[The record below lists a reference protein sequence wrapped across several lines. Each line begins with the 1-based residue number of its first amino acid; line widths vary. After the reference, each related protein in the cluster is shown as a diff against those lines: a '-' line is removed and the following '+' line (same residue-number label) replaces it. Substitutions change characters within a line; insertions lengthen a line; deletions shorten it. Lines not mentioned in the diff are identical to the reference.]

1 MFNKE
6 NCFVNRIR
14 KTVSFEF
21 PWGIEPQK
29 VGFHPPMLYH
39 WATETL
45 RRTRPLTKFI
55 WQASCM
61 LLGSVMSI
69 ASSFIKRI
77 GEMVNFELSKEIQR
91 DVFFVLSRVRDNTLK
106 DEGDLRKRCA
116 LYLQRFHTWCFP
128 VCNALPQS
136 RQRRH
141 THLMSPSAAL
151 QTSAPCYSGTDPHT
165 PKDYNRYRT
174 SSVNYQMN
182 KKLHS

>member
-1 MFNKE
+1 
-6 NCFVNRIR
+6 
-14 KTVSFEF
+14 
-21 PWGIEPQK
+21 
-29 VGFHPPMLYH
+29 ML
-39 WATETL
+39 
-45 RRTRPLTKFI
+45 I
-55 WQASCM
+55 
-61 LLGSVMSI
+61 GSVMSI
-69 ASSFIKRI
+69 ASSFVKRI
-77 GEMVNFELSKEIQR
+77 GEMVNFKLSKEIQK

-182 KKLHS
+182 KKLHSNCT

>member
-1 MFNKE
+1 
-6 NCFVNRIR
+6 
-14 KTVSFEF
+14 
-21 PWGIEPQK
+21 
-29 VGFHPPMLYH
+29 
-39 WATETL
+39 
-45 RRTRPLTKFI
+45 
-55 WQASCM
+55 
-61 LLGSVMSI
+61 MSI
-69 ASSFIKRI
+69 ASSFVKRI
-77 GEMVNFELSKEIQR
+77 GEMVNFKLSKEIQK

-128 VCNALPQS
+128 VCNALQQS

-165 PKDYNRYRT
+165 PKDYSRYRT

-182 KKLHS
+182 KKTSLLRAFIILLHLVEYKERANRVQNPRRDIVGLFGKLVISHCEKEPV

>member
-1 MFNKE
+1 
-6 NCFVNRIR
+6 
-14 KTVSFEF
+14 
-21 PWGIEPQK
+21 
-29 VGFHPPMLYH
+29 
-39 WATETL
+39 
-45 RRTRPLTKFI
+45 
-55 WQASCM
+55 
-61 LLGSVMSI
+61 
-69 ASSFIKRI
+69 
-77 GEMVNFELSKEIQR
+77 MVNFELSKEIQK

-182 KKLHS
+182 KKLHSNCTQQSTIEFKIPRYCGVIWKVGYFSLRKRTCVIKNQMHMKKSNLMINYWTFWSAKTYFYIRSKKIELR